1 MQHRFKTN
9 LLLLLCL
16 GLPWELAD
24 NFFPHE
30 NGGCNIGSFVFS
42 HGGLEFF
49 CSHGDFLV
57 CSHGDLGVFCPH
69 GDLGVFCSHGDFGV
83 FCSHG
88 DFRIFSPQGDFGYL
102 ASSP

>member
-1 MQHRFKTN
+1 
-9 LLLLLCL
+9 L

-30 NGGCNIGSFVFS
+30 NGGCVIGSFVFS
-42 HGGLEFF
+42 HGVL
-49 CSHGDFLV
+49 DFLV
-57 CSHGDLGVFCPH
+57 CSHGDLGVVCPHGDLGGQPH

>member
-1 MQHRFKTN
+1 M
-9 LLLLLCL
+9 LCL
-16 GLPWELAD
+16 GLPWELVD

-30 NGGCNIGSFVFS
+30 NGGCVIGSRVFS
-42 HGGLEFF
+42 HG
-49 CSHGDFLV
+49 DFEV
-57 CSHGDLGVFCPH
+57 CSH

-88 DFRIFSPQGDFGYL
+88 DLGVFCSHGDFRFFCSHGDFKVFSPQGDFGDL

>member
-1 MQHRFKTN
+1 
-9 LLLLLCL
+9 L
-16 GLPWELAD
+16 GLPWELVD
-24 NFFPHE
+24 NFFSHE
-30 NGGCNIGSFVFS
+30 NGGCVIGSSVFS

-49 CSHGDFLV
+49 CS
-57 CSHGDLGVFCPH
+57 H

-88 DFRIFSPQGDFGYL
+88 DFKVFSPQGDFGDL